1 MIGSHGV
8 VDSGSRGDGANDGG
22 AKEGGVSNDPGKDNL
37 VKVDR
42 TNIDHRRANRV
53 PAVSERM
60 LQPRLDVKR
69 YLSESSRDLQSFVAP
84 LEEQIRRCAK
94 YRSQK
99 HRGSS
104 RAQAKVAE
112 LVVEAIRQLAYRETG
127 VFNLEAPVPQLLSSL
142 FAGSVEV
149 GIVTG
154 LARRAHKALVLRDAQ
169 DREVAGDGAER
180 PASRGLAYDIA
191 RELDELVMLLKWYVR
206 RKMSL
211 YALQLESND
220 HYSMLER
227 ECTTSSD
234 AHDLIFGL
242 DVMHD
247 HQVFGV
253 KGCLLTCGLRLL
265 GRDGEALWLR
275 VSLISNDEPVVARS
289 EWASWTDPGGD
300 GPVEL
305 LPEEGIFCSLVPI
318 RPNSQRLVIDEV
330 RAFVPY
336 AALKLPAGRS
346 EVEIVATVIDSEGQQ
361 VLSMSRAENICVPPR
376 QLGLSAVPAPHSLGM
391 WPHDVVS
398 GDKLS
403 ELTVSSGY
411 KVIAG
416 WERNAISVAFD
427 LSLFMHAGESV
438 MLECRFINAQGSI
451 VELSSLGMPFV
462 ATELNV
468 AVESVSSYR
477 YRRVLHPRGAWALYQ
492 GLCIDIP
499 VEFLLLTPGVHDITC
514 ELVVVS
520 ADDRVL
526 CGDMSRVSV
535 YVPDRERQSV
545 VAQGAVSVERRTAA
559 SQRAMGELQIE
570 LESLEIE
577 PNWQSGSDDCIRVQA
592 RFAPRNHAQQ
602 LANLAAGRVGE
613 LFSPYRVE
621 IALERE
627 DGHVLLQAYSD
638 ALGMS
643 FRPVTRAVCVD
654 PYSAHAE
661 QSIAAN
667 FRREE
672 VLGWSFGKEAGR
684 AVSKHRV
691 FARVTALS
699 LAGEVLVSET
709 KEFFVKPLVAGAG
722 QVVYVRAPAPMIV
735 DVEAVA
741 NAQGERINSRVVVNA
756 QSGEHGLDGMQLQ
769 FALCSASGAR
779 QVIATKDLQLQQRG
793 VWTRQVAGL
802 CQYTISC
809 EHLVSAVSLGQGYFV
824 EASLITKDGDLLHRM
839 QQSIRIAGVLSE
851 VDENAADFDSDL
863 VAPGRAGEASF
874 EVASESSLG
883 ASSKGLWGRL
893 FGR

>member
-1 MIGSHGV
+1 
-8 VDSGSRGDGANDGG
+8 
-22 AKEGGVSNDPGKDNL
+22 
-37 VKVDR
+37 
-42 TNIDHRRANRV
+42 
-53 PAVSERM
+53 
-60 LQPRLDVKR
+60 
-69 YLSESSRDLQSFVAP
+69 
-84 LEEQIRRCAK
+84 
-94 YRSQK
+94 
-99 HRGSS
+99 
-104 RAQAKVAE
+104 
-112 LVVEAIRQLAYRETG
+112 
-127 VFNLEAPVPQLLSSL
+127 
-142 FAGSVEV
+142 
-149 GIVTG
+149 
-154 LARRAHKALVLRDAQ
+154 
-169 DREVAGDGAER
+169 
-180 PASRGLAYDIA
+180 
-191 RELDELVMLLKWYVR
+191 MLLKWYVR

-211 YALQLESND
+211 CALQLESND
-220 HYSMLER
+220 DFSLLAGDSVAQR
-227 ECTTSSD
+227 D
-234 AHDLIFGL
+234 ARDLIFSL

-265 GRDGEALWLR
+265 GRDGETLWLR
-275 VSLISNDEPVVARS
+275 VSIMSDGQPVTARP

-300 GPVEL
+300 GPIEL

-336 AALKLPAGRS
+336 AALKLPSGRS
-346 EVEIVATVIDSEGQQ
+346 EVEIVATVIDSEGRQI
-361 VLSMSRAENICVPPR
+361 LSVSRAENICVPPR

-403 ELTVSSGY
+403 ELTVAAGY
-411 KVIAG
+411 KLIAG
-416 WERNAISVAFD
+416 WERNSISVAFD
-427 LSLFMHAGESV
+427 LSLFMQAGESV

-499 VEFLLLTPGVHDITC
+499 VEFLLLTPGAHEITC

-526 CGDMSRVSV
+526 CGDMSRVMV
-535 YVPDRERQSV
+535 QVPDRDRLKADV
-545 VAQGAVSVERRTAA
+545 NGATSPERRTPA
-559 SQRAMGELQIE
+559 SERAMGDMRIE
-570 LESLEIE
+570 LESFEIE
-577 PNWQSGSDDCIRVQA
+577 PAWQSGSDDCIRVQA
-592 RFAPRNHAQQ
+592 RFSPRNHAEQ

-638 ALGMS
+638 SLGMS

-661 QSIAAN
+661 QSVVAN

-672 VLGWSFGKEAGR
+672 VLGWSFGKEGGR
-684 AVSKHRV
+684 ALAKHRV
-691 FARVTALS
+691 FARITALS
-699 LAGEVLVSET
+699 LAGDVLVSET
-709 KEFFVKPLVAGAG
+709 KEFFVKPLGAAAG

-741 NAQGERINSRVVVNA
+741 NAQGERIASRVVVNV
-756 QSGEHGLDGMQLQ
+756 QSGEQSIDGMQVQ
-769 FALCSASGAR
+769 FALCSSKGTR
-779 QVIATKDLQLQQRG
+779 QVIATRDLQLQHRG

-802 CQYTISC
+802 CQYTVSC
-809 EHLVSAVSLGQGYFV
+809 EYRMQGEPQVEGQFV
-824 EASLITKDGDLLHRM
+824 EAALVTKDGDLLHRA
-839 QQSIRIAGVLSE
+839 QQPIRLAGVLSE

-863 VAPGRAGEASF
+863 ADADRAGDSSF
-874 EVASESSLG
+874 GAAVSGPVVG
-883 ASSKGLWGRL
+883 ASSRGLWGRL

>member
-1 MIGSHGV
+1 MNV
-8 VDSGSRGDGANDGG
+8 VEKDTLEVERDESIPQESGALRRSGG
-22 AKEGGVSNDPGKDNL
+22 RSVVSSTAQ
-37 VKVDR
+37 KVDR
-42 TNIDHRRANRV
+42 L
-53 PAVSERM
+53 PAVRNRA
-60 LQPRLDVKR
+60 LQPRIDIKR
-69 YLSESSRDLQSFVAP
+69 YLSESSRELQAFIAP

-94 YRSQK
+94 YRGQK

-112 LVVEAIRQLAYRETG
+112 LVLEVVRQLAYRETG
-127 VFNLEAPVPQLLSSL
+127 VFNLDAPVPQLLSTL

-154 LARRAHKALVLRDAQ
+154 LARRAHKALVVRDAQ
-169 DREVAGDGAER
+169 ER
-180 PASRGLAYDIA
+180 DVSLDSGGLQASRGLAYDIA

-211 YALQLESND
+211 CALQLESND
-220 HYSMLER
+220 DYALLAGEDS
-227 ECTTSSD
+227 TSSD

-275 VSLISNDEPVVARS
+275 VSLMSNGQPVAARS

-336 AALKLPAGRS
+336 AALKLPTGRS
-346 EVEIVATVIDSEGQQ
+346 EVEIVATVIDSEGHQ
-361 VLSMSRAENICVPPR
+361 VLSVSRPENICVPPR

-403 ELTVSSGY
+403 ELSVSSGY

-416 WERNAISVAFD
+416 WERNSISVAFD

-438 MLECRFINAQGSI
+438 MLECRFINAQGAI

-499 VEFLLLTPGVHDITC
+499 VEFLLLNPGTHEITC

-526 CGDMSRVSV
+526 CGDMSRVTV
-535 YVPDRERQSV
+535 QVADKDRH
-545 VAQGAVSVERRTAA
+545 GAGANGAALPERRTAA
-559 SQRAMGELQIE
+559 SQRAMGDMQIE
-570 LESLEIE
+570 LESFEIE
-577 PNWQSGSDDCIRVQA
+577 PASQSGNDDCIRVQA
-592 RFAPRNHAQQ
+592 RFSPRNHAQQ

-638 ALGMS
+638 SLGMS

-661 QSIAAN
+661 QSVVAN

-672 VLGWSFGKEAGR
+672 VLGWSFGKEGGR
-684 AVSKHRV
+684 AGAKHRV

-699 LAGEVLVSET
+699 LTGDVLVTET
-709 KEFFVKPLVAGAG
+709 KEFFVKPLGAGAG
-722 QVVYVRAPAPMIV
+722 QVVYVRAPAPTIV

-741 NAQGERINSRVVVNA
+741 NAQGERVTSRVVVNV
-756 QSGEHGLDGMQLQ
+756 QSAEQGVDGMQVQ
-769 FALCSASGAR
+769 FALCSSSGTR
-779 QVIATKDLQLQQRG
+779 QVIATRDLQVQHRG

-802 CQYTISC
+802 CQYTVSC
-809 EHLVSAVSLGQGYFV
+809 EHLVHAAALGQGYFL
-824 EASLITKDGDLLHRM
+824 EASLITKDGDLLQRA

-863 VAPGRAGEASF
+863 ADPERTGEPSFGAASDT
-874 EVASESSLG
+874 VGG